1 MSLKLKAYFPD
12 TNNTFE
18 YGTMVLKGDILL
30 KFIEGENIGF
40 LKMKYGENYFPIKAN
55 TYTVNF
61 LNEINEHHEIFK
73 ATIRIKDS
81 LHFYVK
87 LNMFQKTKLK
97 WMLKKY
103 DIQSKE
109 MKMDFYKYII
119 GGMIGLVFSFISYI
133 IIQKY
138 SAEPQT
144 PPKAGIQKSLEP
156 KNLIKRDK

>member
-1 MSLKLKAYFPD
+1 MKLKLKAYFPD
-12 TNNTFE
+12 ANNNFE
-18 YGTMVLKGDILL
+18 YGTMVLKGNIIL

-40 LKMKYGENYFPIKAN
+40 LKMKYGEHYFPIKPN

-61 LNEINEHHEIFK
+61 LNEISEHHKSFE

-81 LHFYVK
+81 LLFYVK
-87 LNMFQKTKLK
+87 LNLFQKTILK

-103 DIQSKE
+103 KLQSKE
-109 MKMDFYKYII
+109 MKIDFYKYIV
-119 GGMIGLVFSFISYI
+119 GGAVGVVFSLITYV